1 MNTTTNYGLK
11 KPEDSDHYD
20 IDDFNDNWDTLDT
33 ALDGLSFVRCTQ
45 AQYDAMATHDADTLY
60 IIVG

>member
-11 KPEDSDHYD
+11 KPEDTDNYNVA
-20 IDDFNDNWDTLDT
+20 DFNYNMDLLDE

>member
-11 KPEDSDHYD
+11 KPEDTDHYD
-20 IDDFNDNWDTLDT
+20 VADFNYNMDLLDT

-45 AQYDAMATHDADTLY
+45 AQYDAITTPDADTLY